1 MIITRLALPR
11 RTFLRGVG
19 ATLALPLLDAMVPA
33 MTATARTAAAPVK
46 RLGFVYVPN
55 GVIRDRWTPS
65 GSGERLELSP
75 SLAPLAPLRDRV
87 LVLSG
92 LAHRMADGIGDG
104 NGDHSRAST
113 VWLTGAHGK
122 RTEGPDVFAGT
133 SADQHA
139 ARVLGQHTPLPSL
152 ELALERTERMIGN
165 CDVGYSCVY
174 QNTIS
179 WRSPA
184 TPIPMEVHPRMVFER
199 LFGESGNAAERAAEL
214 ARSRSILDSLDEEV
228 AHLQRSLGAGDRRKV
243 DEYLDSV
250 RAVERQIQA
259 AEQHTSRDLD
269 IPDRPIDM
277 PAAFDAHAK
286 LMFDLQ
292 VLAYQTDSTRVVS
305 FLMGR
310 ELSQRTYPEIGVA
323 EPHHSL
329 SHHRGEGR
337 KIGDVA
343 KINAYHVQTLMYLLE
358 KLNATADGDGTL
370 LDHTIVLYGSGIGDG
385 NLHDHVDLPVI
396 VAGGGG
402 GTLRGGR
409 HLRYSDR
416 EPMSNLLLTLLDKAG
431 VPMEKIGDS
440 TRPIDGRA
448 GLTL

>member
-1 MIITRLALPR
+1 VA
-11 RTFLRGVG
+11 
-19 ATLALPLLDAMVPA
+19 
-33 MTATARTAAAPVK
+33 
-46 RLGFVYVPN
+46 
-55 GVIRDRWTPS
+55 
-65 GSGERLELSP
+65 
-75 SLAPLAPLRDRV
+75 
-87 LVLSG
+87 
-92 LAHRMADGIGDG
+92 
-104 NGDHSRAST
+104 
-113 VWLTGAHGK
+113 
-122 RTEGPDVFAGT
+122 
-133 SADQHA
+133 
-139 ARVLGQHTPLPSL
+139 SL

-179 WRSPA
+179 WRNPT
-184 TPIPMEVHPRMVFER
+184 TPMPMEVHPRMVFER
-199 LFGESGNAAERAAEL
+199 LFGESRTAAERSAEL
-214 ARSRSILDSLDEEV
+214 QRNRSVLDSLADEV
-228 AHLQRSLGAGDRRKV
+228 VRLQRSLGQGDRRKV

-259 AEQHTSRDLD
+259 AEQHGSRELA
-269 IPDRPIDM
+269 IPERPIDT

-292 VLAYQTDSTRVVS
+292 VLAYQTDTTRVVS

-310 ELSQRTYPEIGVA
+310 ELSQRTYPEIGVP

-329 SHHRGEGR
+329 SHHRGER
-337 KIGDVA
+337 NKIADVA
-343 KINAYHVQTLMYLLE
+343 KINTYHVQMLVYLLE
-358 KLNATADGDGTL
+358 KLKATADGDGTL
-370 LDHTIVLYGSGIGDG
+370 LDHSIILYGSGIGDG
-385 NLHDHVDLPVI
+385 NLHDHVNLPVI

-431 VPMEKIGDS
+431 VPLDKLGDS
-440 TRPIDGRA
+440 TKPIGGLA